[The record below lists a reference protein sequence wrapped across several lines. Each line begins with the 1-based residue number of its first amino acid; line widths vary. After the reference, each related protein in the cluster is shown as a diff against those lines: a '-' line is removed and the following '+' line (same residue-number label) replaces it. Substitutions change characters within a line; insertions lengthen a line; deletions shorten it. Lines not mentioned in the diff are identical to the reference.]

1 MKKVLTILL
10 IALSTFSYASD
21 GEYRCDS
28 IQNVSYQ
35 DLSSR
40 VLDISYHID
49 KVKELERNGL
59 RSAALN
65 IVKEGLFSIELTTKK
80 YKNEKFCYSLSKRVK
95 YQKSLLIKHQI
106 ELSLLESE
114 LKKFDDCSY
123 AILKLEEETSTI
135 AKQDEFYG
143 KFLAASKAITKADL
157 IRRDQSCDI
166 SQQKKLTQILNQQN
180 SLLSKLYKVQE
191 KS

>member
-1 MKKVLTILL
+1 MKKVLTTLF
-10 IALSTFSYASD
+10 IAFSTLSYASD

-65 IVKEGLFSIELTTKK
+65 IVREGLFSIELATKK
-80 YKNEKFCYSLSKRVK
+80 YKNEKFCYSLSKRAK

-123 AILKLEEETSTI
+123 AIMKLEEETTAI

-143 KFLAASKAITKADL
+143 KFLATSKIITKADL
-157 IRRDQSCDI
+157 IRKDQSCDI
-166 SQQKKLTQILNQQN
+166 SQQEKLTQILTHQN
-180 SLLSKLYKVQE
+180 GLLSKLYSVQE